1 MKKLI
6 LIVAVALV
14 SSSVWGGVYIM
25 GAGTIDCRDFVQER
39 QESDVMSDLNSQ
51 WIMGFISAINV
62 RRNDENEDSVLGM
75 DTDTESIEHWLENYC
90 RKHPLEKL
98 YKASKALI
106 VELEERESSQ

>member
-6 LIVAVALV
+6 LIVAMALV

-25 GAGTIDCRDFVQER
+25 GAGTIGCGEFVKER
-39 QESDVMSDLNSQ
+39 QESDVKSDLNSQ
-51 WIMGFISAINV
+51 WILGFISAINV
-62 RRNDENEDSVLGM
+62 RRNEENEDSVLGM
-75 DTDTESIEHWLENYC
+75 DTDIVSIELWLENYC
-90 RKHPLEKL
+90 REHPLEKL